1 MRGKGGRIRTVPVP
15 AGVKARIDAWVEAAS
30 ITSGPALRS
39 IDRHGNLDGSLS
51 GQGVLDFVA
60 AYAAVSGTGGPV
72 VGGSRHRPSEP
83 LATHN
88 RHASTASPV
97 DVTHEAS
104 RRNSLGLP
112 E

>member
-15 AGVKARIDAWVEAAS
+15 AGVKARIDTWLAAAG
-30 ITSGPALRS
+30 ITTGPVLRS
-39 IDRHGNLDGSLS
+39 IDRHGNLGESLS

-97 DVTHEAS
+97 DVAHEAS
-104 RRNSLGLP
+104 RRKSRGVP